1 MNLVIGALLPLRIV
15 EVQEFKELITTLQ
28 PQRHVLCR
36 TSLRALIVG
45 DAATMKEKLISL
57 LKMQDFVA
65 TTTDCWSAYG
75 RSYLGVTVHWI
86 DGETFQRK
94 SAYLAL
100 RRLQGRHTY
109 DVLAAALDDVH
120 AEYNIRKKI
129 VRTTTDNGANFVK
142 AFAEFSS
149 DRSAMAEDRD
159 DVDDAENADADDDEG
174 TDPVDVYLTLSEG
187 ESDNDYSLPP
197 HQRCACHTLNL
208 IATTDAEAA
217 ESDAAY
223 KKIFRCTF
231 AKCQGLWNKY
241 GRSAMA
247 VEAVN
252 DAYGLG
258 LKRPNVT
265 RWNSVFF
272 AVERLVRLI
281 KDQGDEEFRKLCSK
295 LEVPR
300 FTAAEVKFLEE
311 YLSVMKPVT
320 QVLNILQSEGKMFM
334 GFLLPTISILREKLS
349 NLQATANTCIPLVN
363 AVLAGIDRRFA
374 EIFGDKE
381 AIAAAILHP
390 QFRTTWT
397 DDHTLIDLGMRHI
410 RFLLQTSA
418 APQPEAST
426 GEIRH
431 NISSFHW

>member
-1 MNLVIGALLPLRIV
+1 
-15 EVQEFKELITTLQ
+15 
-28 PQRHVLCR
+28 
-36 TSLRALIVG
+36 
-45 DAATMKEKLISL
+45 
-57 LKMQDFVA
+57 
-65 TTTDCWSAYG
+65 
-75 RSYLGVTVHWI
+75 
-86 DGETFQRK
+86 
-94 SAYLAL
+94 
-100 RRLQGRHTY
+100 
-109 DVLAAALDDVH
+109 
-120 AEYNIRKKI
+120 
-129 VRTTTDNGANFVK
+129 
-142 AFAEFSS
+142 
-149 DRSAMAEDRD
+149 MAEDRD
-159 DVDDAENADADDDEG
+159 DVDDAKNADADDDEG
-174 TDPVDVYLTLSEG
+174 TDPIDVYLTLSEG

-223 KKIFRCTF
+223 NKIFRCTF

-320 QVLNILQSEGKMFM
+320 QALNILQSEGKMFM

-381 AIAAAILHP
+381 GIAAAILHP

>member
-1 MNLVIGALLPLRIV
+1 
-15 EVQEFKELITTLQ
+15 
-28 PQRHVLCR
+28 
-36 TSLRALIVG
+36 
-45 DAATMKEKLISL
+45 
-57 LKMQDFVA
+57 
-65 TTTDCWSAYG
+65 
-75 RSYLGVTVHWI
+75 
-86 DGETFQRK
+86 
-94 SAYLAL
+94 
-100 RRLQGRHTY
+100 
-109 DVLAAALDDVH
+109 VH

-174 TDPVDVYLTLSEG
+174 TDPIDVYLTLSEG

-272 AVERLVRLI
+272 AVERLVTLI
-281 KDQGDEEFRKLCSK
+281 KDQGDEEF
-295 LEVPR
+295 
-300 FTAAEVKFLEE
+300 
-311 YLSVMKPVT
+311 
-320 QVLNILQSEGKMFM
+320 
-334 GFLLPTISILREKLS
+334 
-349 NLQATANTCIPLVN
+349 
-363 AVLAGIDRRFA
+363 
-374 EIFGDKE
+374 
-381 AIAAAILHP
+381 
-390 QFRTTWT
+390 
-397 DDHTLIDLGMRHI
+397 
-410 RFLLQTSA
+410 
-418 APQPEAST
+418 
-426 GEIRH
+426 
-431 NISSFHW
+431 